1 MNKIILI
8 LIFLIFLPNNL
19 TGINLKKIK
28 SKAKKELNTKTKQK
42 FKKVEKKI
50 TEKIKPLI
58 IEMKVS
64 NVSYNPLKSINTLK
78 LTIDFNGNN
87 PNDLGVTFNKTEF
100 DLFANDAL
108 LSKFYNEKKIK
119 IPKNNT
125 FLFQETAEI
134 NLLEAGKTLFN
145 SIVKNNVVYI
155 VIGKYF
161 INTPLGEFSFDV
173 KLLEK
178 ETNPEK
184 DK

>member
-8 LIFLIFLPNNL
+8 FTFMIFLPNEL
-19 TGINLKKIK
+19 QAINLNKIK
-28 SKAKKELNTKTKQK
+28 AKAKKELKKAEKQVAE
-42 FKKVEKKI
+42 KV
-50 TEKIKPLI
+50 KPLT

-64 NVSYNPLKSINTLK
+64 DISYNPIKSLNTLK

-108 LSKFYNEKKIK
+108 LTKFYNDKKIS
-119 IPKNNT
+119 IPKNDI

-134 NLLEAGKTLFN
+134 KLLEAGKTLFN
-145 SIVKNNVVYI
+145 SIVKNNVVYT

-161 INTPLGEFSFDV
+161 IQTPLGEFSFDV

-178 ETNPEK
+178 EINPEQAK
-184 DK
+184 

>member
-8 LIFLIFLPNNL
+8 FTFMIFLPNEL
-19 TGINLKKIK
+19 QAINLNKIK
-28 SKAKKELNTKTKQK
+28 AKAKKELKKAEKQVAE
-42 FKKVEKKI
+42 KV
-50 TEKIKPLI
+50 KPLT

-64 NVSYNPLKSINTLK
+64 DISYNPIKSLNTLK

-108 LSKFYNEKKIK
+108 LTKFYNNKKIS
-119 IPKNNT
+119 IPKNDV

-134 NLLEAGKTLFN
+134 KLLEAGKTLFN
-145 SIVKNNVVYI
+145 SIVKNNVVYT

-161 INTPLGEFSFDV
+161 IQTPLGEFSFDV

-178 ETNPEK
+178 EINPEQAK
-184 DK
+184 

>member
-1 MNKIILI
+1 M
-8 LIFLIFLPNNL
+8 IFLPNEL
-19 TGINLKKIK
+19 QAINLNKIK
-28 SKAKKELNTKTKQK
+28 ANAKKELKKAEKQVAE
-42 FKKVEKKI
+42 KV
-50 TEKIKPLI
+50 KPLT

-64 NVSYNPLKSINTLK
+64 DISYNPIKSLNTLK

-108 LSKFYNEKKIK
+108 LTKFYNNKKIS
-119 IPKNNT
+119 IPKNDV

-134 NLLEAGKTLFN
+134 KLLEAGKTLFN
-145 SIVKNNVVYI
+145 SIAKNNVVYT

-161 INTPLGEFSFDV
+161 IQTPLGEFSFDV

-178 ETNPEK
+178 EINPEQAK
-184 DK
+184 

>member
-8 LIFLIFLPNNL
+8 FTFLIFLPNEL
-19 TGINLKKIK
+19 QAINLNKIK
-28 SKAKKELNTKTKQK
+28 AKAKKELKKAEKQ
-42 FKKVEKKI
+42 V
-50 TEKIKPLI
+50 TEKVKPLT

-64 NVSYNPLKSINTLK
+64 DISYNPIKSLNTLK

-108 LSKFYNEKKIK
+108 LTKFYNDKKIS
-119 IPKNNT
+119 IPKNDI

-134 NLLEAGKTLFN
+134 KLLEAGKTLFN
-145 SIVKNNVVYI
+145 SIVKNNVVYT

-161 INTPLGEFSFDV
+161 IQTPLGEFSFDV

-178 ETNPEK
+178 EINPEQAK
-184 DK
+184 

>member
-8 LIFLIFLPNNL
+8 FTFMIFLPNEL
-19 TGINLKKIK
+19 QAINLNKIK
-28 SKAKKELNTKTKQK
+28 AKAKKELKKAEKQL
-42 FKKVEKKI
+42 
-50 TEKIKPLI
+50 TEKVKPLT

-64 NVSYNPLKSINTLK
+64 DISYNPIKSLNTLK

-108 LSKFYNEKKIK
+108 LTKFYNDKKIS
-119 IPKNNT
+119 IPKNDV

-134 NLLEAGKTLFN
+134 KLLEAGKTLFN
-145 SIVKNNVVYI
+145 SIVKNNVVYT

-161 INTPLGEFSFDV
+161 IQTPLGEFSFDV

-178 ETNPEK
+178 EINPEQAK
-184 DK
+184 